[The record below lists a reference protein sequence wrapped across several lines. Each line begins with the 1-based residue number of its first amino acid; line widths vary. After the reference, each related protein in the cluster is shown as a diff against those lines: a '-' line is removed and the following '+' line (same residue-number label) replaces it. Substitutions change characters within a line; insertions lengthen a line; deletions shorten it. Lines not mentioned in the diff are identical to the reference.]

1 MAAYLNGRISASD
14 RATLESH
21 LAECRICRRQATS
34 ARRLLATYRGRRK
47 LVWMAPLAA
56 AAVLAFVVVA
66 LPRGA
71 GVPGSEILRGGQQ
84 VGGGAPTLRIIS
96 PASGDTV
103 GPGAVIF
110 AWHSHPGQPLFRLT
124 LADGSGREL
133 WSTETRDT
141 ALALP
146 AGVSLDPGRTY
157 FWYVD
162 AVGADGRSLTTR
174 AQRFATAIQSIHP
187 Q

>member
-1 MAAYLNGRISASD
+1 MAAYLNGRLSASD

-21 LAECRICRRQATS
+21 LAECRICRQQATS

-47 LVWMAPLAA
+47 PFWIAPLAA
-56 AAVLAFVVVA
+56 AAVLAFVAVA
-66 LPRGA
+66 LPREA
-71 GVPGSEILRGGQQ
+71 GVPGSEVLRGGQHE
-84 VGGGAPTLRIIS
+84 GAPTLRIIS

-103 GPGAVIF
+103 GPGAVRF

-146 AGVSLDPGRTY
+146 ARVSLDPGRTY

-174 AQRFATAIQSIHP
+174 TQRFATAP
-187 Q
+187 